1 MNWADYLIIGIITL
15 SALISVVRGFVREA
29 ISLAG
34 WIIAFWVALTFAEP
48 LGAQLA
54 GHISVPSLRT
64 LAAFFGL
71 LLGSIVVVA
80 LVGFLV
86 GQLVD
91 RSGLDGTDRVLGVVF
106 GIARGVLL
114 VALLVLVA
122 GLTPLPSDPWWH
134 ESIMIP
140 HMQGLAIWLRGFLP
154 PDIASDIVFG

>member
-1 MNWADYLIIGIITL
+1 VNWADYVIIGIITL
-15 SALISVVRGFVREA
+15 SALVSVIRGFVREA

-54 GHISVPSLRT
+54 DYVSVPSLRT
-64 LAAFFGL
+64 MAAFFGL
-71 LLGSIVVVA
+71 LLVSIVLVA

-91 RSGLDGTDRVLGVVF
+91 KSGLDGTDRMLGILF

-114 VALLVLVA
+114 VALLVLLA

-134 ESIMIP
+134 DSIMIP
-140 HMQGLAIWLRGFLP
+140 HMQGLAVWLRGFLP
-154 PDIASDIVFG
+154 PEIASDIVFG